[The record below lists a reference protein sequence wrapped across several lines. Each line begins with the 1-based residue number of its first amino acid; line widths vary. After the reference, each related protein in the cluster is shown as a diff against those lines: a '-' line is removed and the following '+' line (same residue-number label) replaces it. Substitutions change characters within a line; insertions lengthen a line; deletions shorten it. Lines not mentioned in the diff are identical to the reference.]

1 MSLTPIESIFYMH
14 LCSMGK
20 VFDIVSEMFWVRAAD
35 SILEASA
42 PILTPKRFTFS
53 ASFLL
58 RITVSAKIL
67 ALSKFPLFR
76 AYTILSNYRV
86 CPT

>member
-1 MSLTPIESIFYMH
+1 
-14 LCSMGK
+14 
-20 VFDIVSEMFWVRAAD
+20 
-35 SILEASA
+35 
-42 PILTPKRFTFS
+42 LTPKRFTFS

-76 AYTILSNYRV
+76 AYAILSNYRKY
-86 CPT
+86 PT